1 MQLLRQLLQILQIM
15 AGYQNTGVLSD
26 ANIYLGDLRI
36 SVSACICSIQKSHTI
51 YAELTAFKSQSDK
64 IIYSQAV
71 VQCLS
76 QSRLDESINFFIVL
90 KKRICMLR
98 VSSQILARM
107 ESSSKFALV
116 MVVKRFIVTRWL
128 TDASMDTPCSRK
140 AVVTADNP
148 LVT

>member
-1 MQLLRQLLQILQIM
+1 MCRQHLRMSIDINTGALGLLQELLQILQIM
-15 AGYQNTGVLSD
+15 SGYQNTGVLSD

-36 SVSACICSIQKSHTI
+36 SVSAGICSIQKSHTI

-90 KKRICMLR
+90 KKRICILR
-98 VSSQILARM
+98 VSSQTLQTV
-107 ESSSKFALV
+107 SDQFS
-116 MVVKRFIVTRWL
+116 
-128 TDASMDTPCSRK
+128 
-140 AVVTADNP
+140 
-148 LVT
+148 